1 MPTRNPCNR
10 ARMLVSLVFSSSRTK
25 VGADI
30 IFSSEEWTGGSLL
43 RSLGLRAVAD
53 ARAMNPAVY
62 VGLFMIGAAIAAALP
77 RPLQE
82 DRRATNEYRKQKRNS
97 VSSASSKRKKAG
109 GTKRP

>member
-1 MPTRNPCNR
+1 
-10 ARMLVSLVFSSSRTK
+10 
-25 VGADI
+25 
-30 IFSSEEWTGGSLL
+30 
-43 RSLGLRAVAD
+43 
-53 ARAMNPAVY
+53 MNPAVY

-97 VSSASSKRKKAG
+97 VSSASSKKKAG

>member
-1 MPTRNPCNR
+1 MPWL
-10 ARMLVSLVFSSSRTK
+10 AYK
-25 VGADI
+25 
-30 IFSSEEWTGGSLL
+30 
-43 RSLGLRAVAD
+43 
-53 ARAMNPAVY
+53 RAMNPAVY

-97 VSSASSKRKKAG
+97 VSSASSKKKAG

>member
-1 MPTRNPCNR
+1 M
-10 ARMLVSLVFSSSRTK
+10 F
-25 VGADI
+25 
-30 IFSSEEWTGGSLL
+30 SEEWTGGGSL

-82 DRRATNEYRKQKRNS
+82 DRRATNEYRKQKRSS
-97 VSSASSKRKKAG
+97 VSSASTKKKAG
-109 GTKRP
+109 GNSASKRP

>member
-1 MPTRNPCNR
+1 
-10 ARMLVSLVFSSSRTK
+10 LVLTLFFPWKSGR
-25 VGADI
+25 GR
-30 IFSSEEWTGGSLL
+30 SLL

>member
-1 MPTRNPCNR
+1 M
-10 ARMLVSLVFSSSRTK
+10 
-25 VGADI
+25 
-30 IFSSEEWTGGSLL
+30 SSEEWTWGGSL

-82 DRRATNEYRKQKRNS
+82 DRRATNEYRKQKRTS
-97 VSSASSKRKKAG
+97 VSSATSKKKAG
-109 GTKRP
+109 GNSASKRP